1 MLTPTPHIVENLS
14 FAVSASKTK
23 ELIHDSPKGRKGKH
37 LGRIRIQTLVLL
49 IPYMVVVNQT
59 ETLPQLSSFKDLQYQ
74 NKDAIFMKK
83 KIHI

>member
-37 LGRIRIQTLVLL
+37 LGRMLGRIRIQTLVLL

-59 ETLPQLSSFKDLQYQ
+59 ETLPQLSSFKYLQYQ
-74 NKDAIFMKK
+74 IKMPYL
-83 KIHI
+83 